1 MNEKYQEIPLIRL
14 SAYSTIIDSVDN
26 SLIYEDIIRFQKD
39 AKSSIGEKNTGVEGS
54 YYASYEDSLFPKYS
68 EECKKLVLA
77 IKDSVCSIL
86 GVEMTMESIWALIL
100 RKGESV
106 SAHSHKSNTHM
117 FPNEY
122 FSIAYY
128 VRTPPG
134 SARLFFEAPYCNTI
148 ENLVSV
154 NPKDGTLLIFNS
166 FVKHFTE
173 RHQIDEERVVVSAN
187 FRPVQPNLTP
197 VPDWSAYD

>member
-14 SAYSTIIDSVDN
+14 SVYSTTIESVDN
-26 SLIYEDIIRFQKD
+26 SLIYRDIIRFQENS
-39 AKSSIGEKNTGVEGS
+39 KSSIKEKNTGVDGS
-54 YYASYEDSLFPKYS
+54 YYASYEDSLFPKDS
-68 EECKKLVLA
+68 EECKKLAAA
-77 IKDSVCSIL
+77 IGDSVCSIL
-86 GVEMTMESIWALIL
+86 GVKMSMESIWALIL

-106 SAHSHKSNTHM
+106 SIHSHKSNTHM
-117 FPNEY
+117 FPNDY

-134 SARLFFEAPYCNTI
+134 SARLFFEAPYCNTV
-148 ENLVSV
+148 EHLVSV
-154 NPKDGTLLIFNS
+154 EPKDGTLLIFNS

-187 FRPVQPNLTP
+187 FCPVQPNLTP
-197 VPDWSAYD
+197 VPNWSAYD